1 MPLAI
6 RPAVSISTR
15 FATGSAFAMY
25 APGCGREAWLLL
37 IALAT
42 THASAVAAVLM
53 DELRRRRI
61 SPSVIE
67 WVAAVLVVA
76 ERHVAVQLT
85 SALSSAQTDA
95 LDALLQPTAH
105 R

>member
-1 MPLAI
+1 
-6 RPAVSISTR
+6 
-15 FATGSAFAMY
+15 
-25 APGCGREAWLLL
+25 
-37 IALAT
+37 
-42 THASAVAAVLM
+42 M

-85 SALSSAQTDA
+85 SALSSVQTDA